1 MRSHNETDKK
11 KRLLRIFKLSIILFL
26 VFICIIIL
34 IVTSLK
40 PEKLVVKN
48 INPSN
53 VKNGIYTGSAD
64 NKLVKATVSV
74 EVNNGKIKN
83 IKILEHDTLLGKPA
97 EKIIKSIVEQQ
108 SLKVDAITSATCSS
122 DTIRK
127 AIENALRKGEQ
138 I

>member
-1 MRSHNETDKK
+1 MKSHNETNKK
-11 KRLLRIFKLSIILFL
+11 KKFLRVFKISIILFIA
-26 VFICIIIL
+26 FICIIIL
-34 IVTSLK
+34 IVTNLK

-48 INPSN
+48 INPAN

-74 EVNNGKIKN
+74 EVHNGRIQN

-108 SLKVDAITSATCSS
+108 SLEVDAVTSATYSS

-127 AIENALRKGEQ
+127 AIENALRKGE
-138 I
+138 